1 MGLVVL
7 EVLFVVVEDKELGEV
22 CDFLVLSCCFP
33 GPHMATWTLCEKR
46 NVFFN
51 KMGAMQLLFFT
62 IPSTLI
68 LEHVIF
74 FCCVANSNELWR
86 DEIHAPNPRHG

>member
-62 IPSTLI
+62 ISVNI
-68 LEHVIF
+68 
-74 FCCVANSNELWR
+74 
-86 DEIHAPNPRHG
+86 NP